1 MSSPSAYA
9 ASHTAFSGERCKQDS
24 RCADGLPRRNS
35 SECTHVF
42 RDNEAV
48 LKHFLCI
55 WNAQLLRNLLCCCG
69 NEGKQ
74 EQCRMPERL
83 GEVAQKLDLLLAL
96 EGPRLRCIDTGVECG
111 DEFEDLLD
119 SQMHVHTVHGLS
131 VALPSVAALLR
142 VFCVILRKHDCST
155 FFLEQNQNAI
165 QQVSQLIAEL
175 TVIKLLDPLPRKVA
189 IIADRNFMAEVEPER
204 IGVTEK
210 LREHCIRNDDIARA
224 FAHFLPFTGE
234 KAVDEKLIG
243 RTDTGMLE
251 HRRPDESVEPRD
263 VFPDDMGNGGVIP
276 PFDSKPA
283 EAVLS
288 LMASPFIQTKTIEA
302 GNIIRQRVAPH
313 IHRLPFIPGNR
324 NATRQRRFR
333 AREGN
338 VFEPLIDERQRFVFA
353 KCGNN
358 VIVLLQ

>member
-1 MSSPSAYA
+1 MSSPTAYA
-9 ASHTAFSGERCKQDS
+9 ASYTAFSGERCKQDS

-55 WNAQLLRNLLCCCG
+55 GNAQLLRNLLCCCG

-96 EGPRLRCIDTGVECG
+96 EGPRLRCIDTGAECG
-111 DEFEDLLD
+111 DEFEDLL
-119 SQMHVHTVHGLS
+119 
-131 VALPSVAALLR
+131 
-142 VFCVILRKHDCST
+142 
-155 FFLEQNQNAI
+155 
-165 QQVSQLIAEL
+165 VSQLIAEL

-324 NATRQRRFR
+324 NAPRQRRFR